1 MQIARSQEATW
12 SVFYTL
18 NEIFQTLNEFF
29 SFFFLFFLTTLSH
42 FVSHRSSFRTSHL
55 HPCAFVILLFSTS
68 LTVFFLSCCECR
80 PHREQP
86 LLMPRVVLP
95 PSPAVGFLLD
105 GLLLLLLPLFLLFL
119 LPPPPPPPLPPLLL
133 CRPDDFL
140 TRGCFS
146 IVFLGRGLLLLLDFC
161 AAVPWRAFSRSC
173 VTYILN
179 TTRNGA
185 CPMSFQLIKEKTFFL
200 IFLYASKNTTGARAR
215 CKPRA

>member
-1 MQIARSQEATW
+1 MS
-12 SVFYTL
+12 F
-18 NEIFQTLNEFF
+18 FPFF
-29 SFFFLFFLTTLSH
+29 SFFSHDSFSLCLSSLFFSNLPFAPLRFCNSSFLDVFDRFLP
-42 FVSHRSSFRTSHL
+42 FVLRVSPSPGAAFADASGGAAPVPGGGFPPGRSSSSSSSSSSS
-55 HPCAFVILLFSTS
+55 VSSISS
-68 LTVFFLSCCECR
+68 S
-80 PHREQP
+80 
-86 LLMPRVVLP
+86 
-95 PSPAVGFLLD
+95 SSSSSSSS
-105 GLLLLLLPLFLLFL
+105 
-119 LPPPPPPPLPPLLL
+119 PPPPPLPPLLL